1 MTDQPTD
8 AGLHPATAA
17 LLRQIDAHRAG
28 DPLIGAK
35 VGAREVFGRVIQ
47 ALQGERGVHIE
58 SLLCA
63 LGALAGY
70 ACQAGVQAQLD
81 DPELPDPEPFTVV
94 EATDG
99 TRYRF
104 GNALNA
110 ALVESEYSVWSLAA
124 GAAQDA
130 GASTFP
136 ELEDLFRHV
145 STSIGTPAFG
155 VPRLPEDHRPA
166 ALPIDY
172 LNALWQPLL
181 PTLQLFCPDPRQWH
195 LVYALAVQEAIALG
209 KQALDPAL
217 ALRIVMECAL
227 PMSKVL
233 LQPAAP
239 PQTGG

>member
-8 AGLHPATAA
+8 PGLHPATTA

-35 VGAREVFGRVIQ
+35 VGAKEVFGRVIQ

-81 DPELPDPEPFTVV
+81 DPAVPDPEPFTMV
-94 EATDG
+94 ETGDG
-99 TRYRF
+99 TRYCF

-110 ALVESEYSVWSLAA
+110 ALAESEYSVWSLAA

-130 GASTFP
+130 GATEFV
-136 ELEDLFRHV
+136 DMMALFRHV
-145 STSIGTPAFG
+145 SASIGTPDFG
-155 VPRLPEDHRPA
+155 VPRVPDDHRPA
-166 ALPIDY
+166 ALPIAY
-172 LNALWQPLL
+172 LQALWQPLL
-181 PTLQLFCPDPRQWH
+181 PTVKLFCPDPRQWH

-217 ALRIVMECAL
+217 ALCIVMECAL

-233 LQPAAP
+233 LPSVQAETAD
-239 PQTGG
+239 

>member
-1 MTDQPTD
+1 M
-8 AGLHPATAA
+8 HPATAA
-17 LLRQIDAHRAG
+17 LLRQIEAHRAS

-35 VGAREVFGRVIQ
+35 VAAKEIFGRVIQ

-81 DPELPDPEPFTVV
+81 DPALPDPEPFTLVR
-94 EATDG
+94 TNDG
-99 TRYRF
+99 THYYF

-110 ALVESEYSVWSLAA
+110 ALAESEYSVWSLAA

-130 GASTFP
+130 GAAVFP
-136 ELEDLFRHV
+136 DLADLFKHV
-145 STSIGTPAFG
+145 SATIGTADFG

-172 LNALWQPLL
+172 LQALWQPLL
-181 PTLQLFCPDPRQWH
+181 PTVQRFCPDARQWH
-195 LVYALAVQEAIALG
+195 LVYALALQEAIALG

-217 ALRIVMECAL
+217 GLQIAMECAL
-227 PMSKVL
+227 PMSKVAL
-233 LQPAAP
+233 THSRDGLP
-239 PQTGG
+239 PDA